1 MQSVVVIAEALA
13 VSLQCRR
20 PLIEEAAPL
29 SQSLQFQHRHK
40 TFQFKLTDDG
50 AIELYLD
57 NCLRKRRD
65 ASEREPQY
73 VWTNVELEWEE
84 HHYIEARYWASSG
97 QLRITVNGDPLVD
110 TEMRVGA

>member
-1 MQSVVVIAEALA
+1 MLESTQEAF
-13 VSLQCRR
+13 S
-20 PLIEEAAPL
+20 L

-40 TFQFKLTDDG
+40 TFELKLTDDG

-73 VWTNVELEWEE
+73 VWTNVELSGKSTTTLKRG
-84 HHYIEARYWASSG
+84 IGRLRVSS
-97 QLRITVNGDPLVD
+97 RSPSMVI
-110 TEMRVGA
+110 R